1 MDIASLIGLI
11 MGFVMLV
18 YGIISNHADIV
29 TYLNFPSAIITF
41 GGALFATMLSYSM
54 QDFLN
59 SMKSITLIFK
69 TSAMNTSEMIKS
81 IIDLSNVARKE
92 GLLSLE
98 EAAADLDEPF
108 LKKGILLI
116 VDGTDP
122 DLVRGIME
130 TELVSVEARHKTVI
144 GFWEALA
151 AMGPAWGMIGTL
163 VGLVNML
170 KSMDMDSGGASSLGA
185 DMSVALVTT
194 FYGCIL
200 ANLIFSPIA
209 KKLRIRN
216 DEEMQYRTIMME
228 GIMSIQ
234 AGDNPKLLREKLVS
248 NLDQKTQAK
257 LRDGGE
263 GGGEGGGGGKK
274 KEKKSKK

>member
-11 MGFVMLV
+11 MGFLMLV
-18 YGIISNHADIV
+18 YGIISNHADIM

-59 SMKSITLIFK
+59 SMKGIKLIFK
-69 TSAMNTSEMIKS
+69 TSSMNTSEMIKS

-130 TELVSVEARHKTVI
+130 TELVSIEARHKTVI
-144 GFWEALA
+144 SFWEALA
-151 AMGPAWGMIGTL
+151 SMGPAWGMIGTL

-170 KSMDMDSGGASSLGA
+170 NN
-185 DMSVALVTT
+185 MSDPNSIGPQMAVALITT
-194 FYGCIL
+194 LYGSLL
-200 ANLIFSPIA
+200 ANWICTPIA
-209 KKLRIRN
+209 MKLKTN
-216 DEEMQYRTIMME
+216 NSEEYRLKEILIE
-228 GIMSIQ
+228 GLLSIQ
-234 AGDNPKLLREKLVS
+234 AGENPRVIEEKLKS
-248 NLDQKTQAK
+248 FLAPKDRTSSE
-257 LRDGGE
+257 GGE
-263 GGGEGGGGGKK
+263 ADG
-274 KEKKSKK
+274 

>member
-1 MDIASLIGLI
+1 
-11 MGFVMLV
+11 MLV
-18 YGIISNHADIV
+18 VDATDEDEIRARMQNELDSMAERHDAGV
-29 TYLNFPSAIITF
+29 AIYEKAS
-41 GGALFATMLSYSM
+41 GYA
-54 QDFLN
+54 
-59 SMKSITLIFK
+59 
-69 TSAMNTSEMIKS
+69 
-81 IIDLSNVARKE
+81 
-92 GLLSLE
+92 
-98 EAAADLDEPF
+98 
-108 LKKGILLI
+108 
-116 VDGTDP
+116 
-122 DLVRGIME
+122 
-130 TELVSVEARHKTVI
+130 
-144 GFWEALA
+144 
-151 AMGPAWGMIGTL
+151 PAFGMIGTL

-200 ANLIFSPIA
+200 ADLIFSPIA

-263 GGGEGGGGGKK
+263 GGGGGKK